1 MEVVHIRKLG
11 KYGIKV
17 KKNMEENYKAR
28 FQELVINEIATKK
41 LLEREDEIINKKH
54 KLEKELMLKYPK
66 PITNEFLV
74 IAKYNQMIEATV
86 EELLQEEIEE
96 II

>member
-1 MEVVHIRKLG
+1 
-11 KYGIKV
+11 
-17 KKNMEENYKAR
+17 MEENYQAR
-28 FQELVINEIATKK
+28 FQELVINGIVMGR
-41 LLEREDEIINKKH
+41 LLEREDEIISKKH

-74 IAKYNQMIEATV
+74 IAKYNQMIEGMV

-96 II
+96 KI

>member
-1 MEVVHIRKLG
+1 
-11 KYGIKV
+11 
-17 KKNMEENYKAR
+17 MEENYQAR
-28 FQELVINEIATKK
+28 FQELVINGTVMER
-41 LLEREDEIINKKH
+41 LLAREDEIINKKH

-74 IAKYNQMIEATV
+74 IAKYNQMIEVMA

-96 II
+96 KI

>member
-1 MEVVHIRKLG
+1 
-11 KYGIKV
+11 
-17 KKNMEENYKAR
+17 MEENYQAR
-28 FQELVINEIATKK
+28 FQELIIDGTIMDK

-74 IAKYNQMIEATV
+74 IAKYNQMIEGMV

-96 II
+96 KI

>member
-1 MEVVHIRKLG
+1 MYIRKLG
-11 KYGIKV
+11 KYGIKI
-17 KKNMEENYKAR
+17 KKNMEENYQAR
-28 FQELVINEIATKK
+28 FQELVINGIVMGR
-41 LLEREDEIINKKH
+41 LLEREDEIISKKH

-74 IAKYNQMIEATV
+74 IAKYNQMIEGMV

-96 II
+96 KI

>member
-1 MEVVHIRKLG
+1 MGYIRKLG
-11 KYGIKV
+11 KYGIKI
-17 KKNMEENYKAR
+17 KKNMEENYQAR
-28 FQELVINEIATKK
+28 FQELVINETVMER
-41 LLEREDEIINKKH
+41 LLAREDEIINKKH

-74 IAKYNQMIEATV
+74 IAKYNQMIEVMA

>member
-66 PITNEFLV
+66 LITNEF
-74 IAKYNQMIEATV
+74 
-86 EELLQEEIEE
+86 
-96 II
+96 